1 MKVLIVGCGRLGSEL
16 AHLLHQ
22 HGNEVSIIDLE
33 ESAFDILKPDFKGH
47 LVTGDACSQDVLK
60 RAGIETADA
69 VAAVTS
75 SDSVNLVIG
84 RVAKEFFNKKNV
96 VARNFEPKVSEIFHF
111 FNLEIISGTS
121 WSASRLEEMILNEQF
136 KVIYSFG
143 DGAVDYYQVIVPE
156 NMVGK
161 KVKDLELKPGEAI
174 LASITRSGRSFIPS
188 MDDELEENDHLNFSA
203 THTGIES
210 LRKKLM
216 NREQEV

>member
-33 ESAFDILKPDFKGH
+33 ESSFEMLKPGFKGH

-84 RVAKEFFNKKNV
+84 RVAKEFFNIKNV
-96 VARNFEPKVSEIFHF
+96 VARNFEPKVSEIFHL

-121 WSASRLEEMILNEQF
+121 WGASRLEEMILNEQF

-143 DGAVDYYQVIVPE
+143 DGAVDYYQVIIPE
-156 NMVGK
+156 NWVGK
-161 KVKDLELKPGEAI
+161 KVRDLELQPGEAI
-174 LASITRSGRSFIPS
+174 LASITRSGRSFIPNI
-188 MDDELEENDHLNFSA
+188 DDEFEVDDHLNFSA
-203 THTGIES
+203 THAGIES
-210 LRKKLM
+210 LRKKIM
-216 NREQEV
+216 KQEQEV